1 MLLIHNIMVVVSKK
15 KNEKHLIEHTSF
27 IILFTHCYLQYVVQ
41 FKQFI
46 GAIVAPSITR
56 TVTKISSYVNRT
68 TGKFFKL
75 VLFFFCLL
83 WI

>member
-46 GAIVAPSITR
+46 GAIVVPSITR

-68 TGKFFKL
+68 TGKFFWFGFSF
-75 VLFFFCLL
+75 VFYE
-83 WI
+83 